1 MFCQAMSNTSK
12 RDGGVYGKTFFE
24 KLNEILWALSFNCHP
39 LVYPLSS
46 ICLATAAH
54 QSQAFRK
61 NGNCTT
67 QVGPDINRFS
77 KIAPALFCYLL
88 TTYTTLH
95 NSSDKCIVYIPIN
108 STQHIAFS
116 CMAVLYFFC
125 GVQTDMDYTFFV
137 SRFFGIR
144 ERQRTRRSYPLKMF
158 RLSSDVH
165 AMTGL

>member
-1 MFCQAMSNTSK
+1 MQIAFATVTTFSRQHFQGVIFMFCQAMSNTSK

-125 GVQTDMDYTFFV
+125 GVQTDMDYTF
-137 SRFFGIR
+137 
-144 ERQRTRRSYPLKMF
+144 L
-158 RLSSDVH
+158 
-165 AMTGL
+165 